1 MSDKA
6 IKKRLSKRGS
16 KPVYPD
22 DVKKLAVGYVLDHR
36 LSLNAVDR
44 ALVVDF
50 FTSFIKMKVHPEYV
64 SKIMG
69 EYGLSFQKAMGRES
83 RMVDEKV
90 VDDAIKFLEE
100 FRNEGWKPI
109 NTYFMDETG
118 AWSNVGPSGTYNPI
132 NSYEI
137 I

>member
-1 MSDKA
+1 
-6 IKKRLSKRGS
+6 
-16 KPVYPD
+16 
-22 DVKKLAVGYVLDHR
+22 
-36 LSLNAVDR
+36 
-44 ALVVDF
+44 
-50 FTSFIKMKVHPEYV
+50 MKVHPEYV

-118 AWSNVGPSGTYNPI
+118 AWSNVGPSGTYKPI